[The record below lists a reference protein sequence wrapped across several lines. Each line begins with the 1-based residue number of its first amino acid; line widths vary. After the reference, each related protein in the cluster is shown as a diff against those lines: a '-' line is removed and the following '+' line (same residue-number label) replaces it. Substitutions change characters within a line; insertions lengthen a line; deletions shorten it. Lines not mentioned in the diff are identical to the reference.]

1 MIVKLY
7 VDISRSKINFS
18 KIQVLWAG
26 VHIKIELINQDKQ
39 MILISIKIL
48 GVNFGNSIH
57 DNSKWGKI
65 SESIAKNP
73 YLEQS
78 ETLFER

>member
-1 MIVKLY
+1 
-7 VDISRSKINFS
+7 
-18 KIQVLWAG
+18 
-26 VHIKIELINQDKQ
+26 